1 MYHFLRLFGERIVTL
16 ILLEIGNKFFFF
28 GTRHMKCKSKSS
40 TQSANTGASKRNVKK
55 NIVSGANAG
64 TPDGTTRRAKRKKT
78 LHRVLSLWW
87 NNHLK
92 IRRDDDKF
100 SLFGRAC
107 IWWTRLPTNC
117 LRATSS
123 FRTAG
128 FSLNFVIHFST
139 LVLFLSG
146 ARFLVLL
153 V

>member
-1 MYHFLRLFGERIVTL
+1 
-16 ILLEIGNKFFFF
+16 
-28 GTRHMKCKSKSS
+28 MKCKGKSS
-40 TQSANTGASKRNVKK
+40 TQSASTGASKRNEKKK

-87 NNHLK
+87 NNHWK
-92 IRRDDDKF
+92 IRRDDKF
-100 SLFGRAC
+100 SLFGWAC

-146 ARFLVLL
+146 AGFLALDV
-153 V
+153 